1 MKLFEVDASV
11 ARDILAVLQ
20 GQADKKGKTLE
31 LPFPVIKNLLKS
43 DDLGISTP
51 AALIQLK
58 NEYDA
63 AGDVIQDI
71 LPDGT
76 VVVKTKTASQLK
88 QAPIQKSAGP
98 SVEKMASKA
107 AKKLGTEI

>member
-1 MKLFEVDASV
+1 MKLFEVDAGI

-20 GQADKKGKTLE
+20 GEANKKGKTLE
-31 LPFPVIKNLLKS
+31 LPFPIIKNLLKG

-51 AALIQLK
+51 EALIQLK
-58 NEYDA
+58 NQFDA

-76 VVVKTKTASQLK
+76 VIVKTKTASQLK
-88 QAPIQKSAGP
+88 QAPVQRTAGP
-98 SVEKMASKA
+98 SVEKMAKSG